1 MELSSDL
8 NRRVRLNLNRQMILQ
23 ADYLRKQEQHCL
35 IEEENC
41 LIEEDELN
49 NLNENNWIMKDLRLR
64 QTLERDNKNKKLDKY
79 YRAEEERLLAR
90 ARRIIEE
97 HKMKN
102 E

>member
-1 MELSSDL
+1 
-8 NRRVRLNLNRQMILQ
+8 MIQ
-23 ADYLRKQEQHCL
+23 
-35 IEEENC
+35 EENR

-49 NLNENNWIMKDLRLR
+49 NLNENNRIMKDLRLR
-64 QTLERDNKNKKLDKY
+64 QTLERDNENEKLDKY

-97 HKMKN
+97 HEMKN